1 LESQFSESALSQQ
14 DSIHSMPL
22 PSPHTPV
29 EDALGRPIQ
38 DLRISVIDNCN
49 MRCTYCMPREQYG
62 DGYAF
67 LRQHELLS
75 FDEMLRLVRVFVQL
89 GVSKV
94 RITGGEPLLRK
105 GLPEWIGGLMNIDG
119 LDDIALTTNGLLLPR
134 MATQLVQAGLRR
146 ITVSL
151 DALDDEVFGAMN
163 GRGIPVGDVLAGIR
177 AAREAG
183 FETIKINAVIQ
194 RGVNDDQIID
204 TARYFREEG
213 AILRFIE
220 YMDVGTRNG
229 WSQNDVVPSREI
241 HDTIHDIFPL
251 ESAERNYRG
260 EVASRYM
267 YQDGTGEIGF
277 ISSVTDTFCGDCT
290 RARVSANG
298 VLYTCLFA
306 NEGADLKALL
316 RDDITDAELYRQ
328 LASIWGKRT
337 DRYSELRTMLR
348 SSGET
353 ADKVEMNHIGG

>member
-1 LESQFSESALSQQ
+1 MRNQPHQQELIHAMSNPSQ
-14 DSIHSMPL
+14 
-22 PSPHTPV
+22 HTPV

-49 MRCTYCMPREQYG
+49 MRCTYCMPVEQYG
-62 DGYAF
+62 EDYAF
-67 LRQHELLS
+67 LRQHDLLS
-75 FDEMLRLVRVFVQL
+75 FEEMLRLVRVFVQL

-105 GLPEWIGGLMNIDG
+105 GLPDWIGGLMDMDG
-119 LDDIALTTNGLLLPR
+119 LEDIALTTNGLLLPR
-134 MATQLVQAGLRR
+134 MAKDLVEAGLRR

-151 DALDDEVFGAMN
+151 DALDDDVFGVMN
-163 GRGIPVGDVLAGIR
+163 GRNIPVSDVLDGIR
-177 AAREAG
+177 AARDAG

-194 RGVNDDQIID
+194 RGMNDHQIID
-204 TARYFREEG
+204 MAKYFREEG
-213 AILRFIE
+213 SILRFIE

-229 WSQNDVVPSREI
+229 WHQDEVIPSREI
-241 HDTIHDIFPL
+241 HDRIHEVFPL
-251 ESAERNYRG
+251 APVDRNYRG
-260 EVASRYM
+260 EVASRYV
-267 YQDGTGEIGF
+267 YQDGEGEIGF

-306 NEGADLKALL
+306 NEGADLKAML
-316 RDDITDAELYRQ
+316 RDDISDDEMYKN
-328 LASIWGKRT
+328 LATIWGNRT

-353 ADKVEMNHIGG
+353 TDKVEMYHIGG